1 MLDVRKG
8 AGKVKKFS
16 NGEKWLVD
24 AVCGS
29 FLVIVIMLLEKKREA
44 GFFTFADA
52 SGTALA
58 ENLVFPPSLENHAN
72 IITKRQN
79 SIKSNTYAL

>member
-1 MLDVRKG
+1 MLDVRK
-8 AGKVKKFS
+8 AGGEVRKFS
-16 NGEKWLVD
+16 NAEKWLVD

-52 SGTALA
+52 RKSALA

-72 IITKRQN
+72 IITLPTFPY
-79 SIKSNTYAL
+79 KSKTYAL